1 MLGNVGCPY
10 PIHWIRS
17 ASRLKGRG
25 IGEGWEGS
33 AVDYIKTWKDASSE
47 PY

>member
-1 MLGNVGCPY
+1 MPGNVGYPN
-10 PIHWIRS
+10 PIHRTRRARRS
-17 ASRLKGRG
+17 RG
-25 IGEGWEGS
+25 KESSGGWEGS